1 MDGGVRNFV
10 HVVSPTHRGKGFKGA
25 TQEIMRIPELE
36 FGWRDKQMNWRQQK
50 MLGRGEEG
58 AVRLKE
64 EIHERSGCN

>member
-10 HVVSPTHRGKGFKGA
+10 HVISPTHRGKGFN
-25 TQEIMRIPELE
+25 TEIQDIMRMLEQE
-36 FGWRDKQMNWRQQK
+36 FGWRAKQKNWRQQK

-64 EIHERSGCN
+64 EIHERSGCI